1 MIGFVRL
8 ASPNETTVFGPMA
21 NMMKS
26 SDDMVLAH
34 LVDQDGQEDLSENDR
49 GVLENAI
56 KSDLLAAKE
65 PVSGLKTSVEK
76 QAG

>member
-1 MIGFVRL
+1 VHQTPHRMIGFVRL

-49 GVLENAI
+49 GVPGERDQI
-56 KSDLLAAKE
+56 
-65 PVSGLKTSVEK
+65 
-76 QAG
+76 